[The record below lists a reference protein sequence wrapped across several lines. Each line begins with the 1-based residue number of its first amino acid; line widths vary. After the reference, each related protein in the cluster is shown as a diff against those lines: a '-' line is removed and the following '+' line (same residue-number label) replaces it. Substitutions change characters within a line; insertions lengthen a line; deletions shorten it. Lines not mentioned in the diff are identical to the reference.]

1 MFEFIFKYVI
11 IGDMGVGKSCLL
23 HQVQCIHKRHR
34 GLIAPMSLCFSLRSQ
49 FTDKKF
55 LVDSPH
61 TIGVEFGTRVCE
73 VDGKTVKL
81 QIWDTAGQVLQRFPI
96 ACCSRSFS

>member
-1 MFEFIFKYVI
+1 M
-11 IGDMGVGKSCLL
+11 LL
-23 HQVQCIHKRHR
+23 
-34 GLIAPMSLCFSLRSQ
+34 Q

-55 LVDSPH
+55 LADSPH

-81 QIWDTAGQVLQRFPI
+81 QIWDTAGQVIPLLFVYFHVCYALI
-96 ACCSRSFS
+96 AWPGRSDSGLSHAATLAALRALY

>member
-1 MFEFIFKYVI
+1 MKRF
-11 IGDMGVGKSCLL
+11 SCA
-23 HQVQCIHKRHR
+23 
-34 GLIAPMSLCFSLRSQ
+34 IAPLLPRFSRPSQ

-81 QIWDTAGQVLQRFPI
+81 QIWDTAGQVLQRSYHFLLLLI
-96 ACCSRSFS
+96 SVNRSDSGL

>member
-1 MFEFIFKYVI
+1 MWSFLSNLF
-11 IGDMGVGKSCLL
+11 
-23 HQVQCIHKRHR
+23 
-34 GLIAPMSLCFSLRSQ
+34 Q

-55 LVDSPH
+55 LADSPH

-81 QIWDTAGQVLQRFPI
+81 QIWDTAGQVCVCLVEYVYLETRTVFTN
-96 ACCSRSFS
+96 RL

>member
-1 MFEFIFKYVI
+1 M
-11 IGDMGVGKSCLL
+11 LL
-23 HQVQCIHKRHR
+23 
-34 GLIAPMSLCFSLRSQ
+34 Q

-55 LVDSPH
+55 LADSPH

-81 QIWDTAGQVLQRFPI
+81 QIWDTAGQVTTLLFAQFHVYNVLI
-96 ACCSRSFS
+96 ALLGRSGSGP

>member
-1 MFEFIFKYVI
+1 MFTSPGAFFARNPPLARRKQILAAHLTQF
-11 IGDMGVGKSCLL
+11 
-23 HQVQCIHKRHR
+23 
-34 GLIAPMSLCFSLRSQ
+34 SQ

-55 LVDSPH
+55 LADSPH

-81 QIWDTAGQVLQRFPI
+81 QIWDTAGQVLL
-96 ACCSRSFS
+96 CSIV